1 MYFDIQIYIISFIE
15 INIYIHL
22 APVCIFYVYC
32 VYIFLNSD
40 ALTNN
45 SPVCLAIFLLSHGNV
60 LRLNSI
66 IHTKFSKEFRY
77 M

>member
-1 MYFDIQIYIISFIE
+1 MYFLCILCIYFSE
-15 INIYIHL
+15 L
-22 APVCIFYVYC
+22 C
-32 VYIFLNSD
+32 

-60 LRLNSI
+60 SRLNSI
-66 IHTKFSKEFRY
+66 IHTNFSKEFRY